1 MIGRYGVALA
11 ELEERE
17 KGRNDV
23 NAVCLSMTLSKKS
36 FTDFNNFFVCLGFL
50 RAL

>member
-1 MIGRYGVALA
+1 MIGRYGVALE

-23 NAVCLSMTLSKKS
+23 NAVCLSMTLSKKIIHR
-36 FTDFNNFFVCLGFL
+36 F
-50 RAL
+50 

>member
-1 MIGRYGVALA
+1 MIGRYGVALE

-23 NAVCLSMTLSKKS
+23 NAVCLSMTLSKKIIH
-36 FTDFNNFFVCLGFL
+36 GF
-50 RAL
+50 